1 MQERTRYR
9 VTGSLFL
16 LALAVIF
23 LPMLFD
29 GAGQP
34 VPQIPAQRVTTPP
47 PELPAFEDIV
57 PDSDVVERARA
68 LDAEVDD
75 EGFSTSTGTRFG
87 EPVLNLPSEATTS
100 WAVQAA
106 SFASLDNARA
116 FREDLRAAGYEAFVS
131 SVRTANEQT
140 MHRVAVGPY
149 LDIDDANDAQG
160 AIADT
165 FSVSPRIVEMLP

>member
-29 GAGQP
+29 GRSEPAPAMP
-34 VPQIPAQRVTTPP
+34 VQRAPESLPEIPD
-47 PELPAFEDIV
+47 FEDIV
-57 PDSDVVERARA
+57 PASDVVERAQA
-68 LDAEVDD
+68 LQAEVDE
-75 EGFSTSTGTRFG
+75 EGFSTSSGTRFG
-87 EPVLNLPSEATTS
+87 EPVLSLPDPYTTV

-106 SFASLDNARA
+106 SFASLDNARN
-116 FREDLRAAGYEAFVS
+116 FREQLRAGGYEAFVS
-131 SVRTANEQT
+131 SVRTSGEQV

-149 LDIDDANDAQG
+149 LDIADADA
-160 AIADT
+160 AVLDIADAY
-165 FSVSPRIVEMLP
+165 SVNPRVVELEP

>member
-34 VPQIPAQRVTTPP
+34 APVAPPASTSEPV
-47 PELPAFEDIV
+47 PELPEFEDIV
-57 PDSDVVERARA
+57 PTSDVVERTSA
-68 LDAEVDD
+68 LAAEVDE
-75 EGFSTSTGTRFG
+75 EGFSTETGTRIG
-87 EPVLNLPSEATTS
+87 EPVLETPGADATV

-106 SFASLDNARA
+106 AFASVDNARS
-116 FREDLRAAGYEAFVS
+116 FRERLREGGYEAYVS
-131 SVRTANEQT
+131 SVRTDDDEI

-149 LDIDDANDAQG
+149 LSVADANAAQD
-160 AIADT
+160 AIA
-165 FSVSPRIVEMLP
+165 SAYAVNPRVVEMTP